1 MNPAEPKNA
10 FQRLVEA
17 LLDRAAYAGLQLP
30 IVFVLM
36 SVNGYVSAMR
46 YSRATDGEWDRK
58 LLVEGRE
65 PPGVFPLHLFFSDA
79 AGRLLNAKIDSPNDH
94 PKWMQ

>member
-17 LLDRAAYAGLQLP
+17 LLDRAVESGLQLP

-46 YSRATDGEWDRK
+46 YSRA
-58 LLVEGRE
+58 
-65 PPGVFPLHLFFSDA
+65 
-79 AGRLLNAKIDSPNDH
+79 PNGNGIGNYS
-94 PKWMQ
+94 